1 MTRLASDLLS
11 KALDLP
17 NRERA
22 EIASRLIESL
32 DESPETEI
40 EGAWLAEIERR
51 CAAIDRG
58 EAQTMDWELFRGQIE
73 AEFFG
78 R

>member
-32 DESPETEI
+32 DESPDTEI
-40 EGAWLAEIERR
+40 EEAWLAEIERR

-58 EAQTMDWELFRGQIE
+58 EAKTIDWELFRGQIE